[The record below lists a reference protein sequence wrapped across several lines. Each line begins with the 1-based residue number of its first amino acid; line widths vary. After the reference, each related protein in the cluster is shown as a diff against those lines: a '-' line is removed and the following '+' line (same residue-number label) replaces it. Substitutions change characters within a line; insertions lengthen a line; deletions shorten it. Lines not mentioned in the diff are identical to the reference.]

1 MRSVKTMLPMIN
13 GIFHYINYQFPEFLH
28 ITDSELDVLFVAN
41 WGMRTVAPIV
51 YNIHEPDGESLTTQ
65 ELTTLGSIILH
76 MFELKWDKQSILLS
90 LEYDPIH
97 NYSDTYHEESSVE
110 GETNS
115 TLTHDT
121 TDTESSTTTIDRSIT
136 DSGSER
142 TLTTD
147 SVNEA
152 DGGTESRTGT
162 SSKTIG
168 GELTTEKESS
178 STTTSSDTKTGTSST
193 EHNTE
198 GQDNKWGFNST
209 EDSVPT
215 DASTTTET
223 TTGETSD
230 TDAASSTTETT
241 ESDTETRSDTEQG
254 STSETIRGGLTHTT
268 SGSKESTVFGGLV
281 HTTDE
286 DHTVSGTKSR
296 TGTEGTESTSEQSRL
311 RDFTHVGNI
320 GNLTTQQLITQEIE
334 LWRWNFIQEVLNDV
348 KDFLTLPVYE

>member
-1 MRSVKTMLPMIN
+1 MLPMID
-13 GIFHYINYQFPEFLH
+13 GLFHYINYEFPEFLQ
-28 ITDSELDVLFVAN
+28 ITDSELDVLFIAN
-41 WGMRTVAPIV
+41 WGMRSVAPIV
-51 YNIHEPDGESLTTQ
+51 YNIHEPDGLSLTTQ
-65 ELTTLGSIILH
+65 ELTTLGTIILH
-76 MFELKWDKQSILLS
+76 MFEHKWDKQSAILS
-90 LEYDPIH
+90 LEYDPIY
-97 NYSDTYHEESSVE
+97 NYSDTYHESMTLNGES
-110 GETNS
+110 NS

-152 DGGTESRTGT
+152 DGGTESRTGS

-178 STTTSSDTKTGTSST
+178 STTTSSDTKTGTSTT
-193 EHNTE
+193 ERNTA
-198 GQDNKWGFNST
+198 GQDNKWGFNS
-209 EDSVPT
+209 EEESVPT

-223 TTGETSD
+223 TSGETSD
-230 TDAASSTTETT
+230 TDAASSTIETT
-241 ESDTETRSDTEQG
+241 ESGTETRSDTEQG

-286 DHTVSGTKSR
+286 DHAVSGTKSR
-296 TGTEGTESTSEQSRL
+296 TGTEGTESTSEQTRL